1 LFRQGNILIQ
11 IGQNPGDF
19 AVWHRT
25 CSGPGVS
32 KAQSRRAVD
41 VFVVDTP
48 QNLGATFGVPSSDA
62 ESTHVLCRHTDET
75 TPDFSRRVLRR
86 IQRIQQTRRVRALC
100 YVVGAGASTMSRS
113 EQVLPALV
121 PLLEEG
127 SSLTVVGPSSHQS
140 EVFECI
146 DAAMQFSRDDL
157 TVRAQ
162 FYPEPEPRAPRSSR
176 RPNVPASVASA
187 RNRALSPGRHDGWF
201 PTDAGLGFSPP
212 SSDARIQ

>member
-1 LFRQGNILIQ
+1 MTG
-11 IGQNPGDF
+11 
-19 AVWHRT
+19 WHRI
-25 CSGPGVS
+25 CSAPGVPQT
-32 KAQSRRAVD
+32 QSRRDVD

-48 QNLGATFGVPSSDA
+48 QALGATLGVPRADA
-62 ESTHVLCRHTDET
+62 ESTHVLCRHIDET

-86 IQRIQQTRRVRALC
+86 IQRIQQTRRVRGVC
-100 YVVGAGASTMSRS
+100 YVVGAGARTTARS

-162 FYPEPEPRAPRSSR
+162 FYPETEARAPRSSR
-176 RPNVPASVASA
+176 LNSNASSVGANG
-187 RNRALSPGRHDGWF
+187 RHRALSPARHDGWF
-201 PTDAGLGFSPP
+201 PMDAGLRLLPP
-212 SSDARIQ
+212 ADAHIH